1 MGACVAGRDAPHGVR
16 GARARDQH
24 RHKGEHGAGRHG
36 PSFAHR
42 PRRCVSPTAEV
53 RASRL
58 EQRPCLA
65 WLGLID
71 NIIQTWT
78 KDSPEQRRCVARDD
92 GAIMSTLDFARFTS
106 YNIKTLGGGRPPPSG
121 VRPPPPAAAPTHGRR
136 VSFHLVCRRKPPC
149 RKMPLSGG
157 SRRHRRAPRPP
168 VAAHDA
174 SRLRAL
180 MRTPPR
186 FPRANSCCTVE

>member
-1 MGACVAGRDAPHGVR
+1 VGARVAGRDAPHGVR

-106 YNIKTLGGGRPPPSG
+106 YNIKTLGGGRQPPIRGSSSL
-121 VRPPPPAAAPTHGRR
+121 PP
-136 VSFHLVCRRKPPC
+136 
-149 RKMPLSGG
+149 
-157 SRRHRRAPRPP
+157 PRPP
-168 VAAHDA
+168 RMDAASLSTSFVVASLLVGRCHFPAVPVDTA
-174 SRLRAL
+174 AL
-180 MRTPPR
+180 PDRPSPLTTRPACAP
-186 FPRANSCCTVE
+186 

>member
-1 MGACVAGRDAPHGVR
+1 MGARVAGRDAPHGVR

-71 NIIQTWT
+71 NIIKRGRKTVP
-78 KDSPEQRRCVARDD
+78 SSD
-92 GAIMSTLDFARFTS
+92 GAWRATTAPSCQRSISLVLQVTTS
-106 YNIKTLGGGRPPPSG
+106 RRSGAGGSPPSG

-136 VSFHLVCRRKPPC
+136 VSFHLVRRRKPPC